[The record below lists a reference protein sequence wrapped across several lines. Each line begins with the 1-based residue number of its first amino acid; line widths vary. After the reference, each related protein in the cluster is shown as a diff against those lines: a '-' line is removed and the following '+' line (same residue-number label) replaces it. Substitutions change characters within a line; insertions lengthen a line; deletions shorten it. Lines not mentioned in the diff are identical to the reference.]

1 MAYQRT
7 IEIIS
12 PKLKKLVE
20 EKGVLIESGRKI
32 SERVEELETK
42 MANIDT
48 EMQILEKQVDIKDL
62 DEQAKTITDR
72 FNAVVKEM
80 EILKGRIYERMKE
93 KVPTSLK
100 EEYDKAKKI
109 KEEKEIERNKIAL
122 KVQKY
127 NDKIIPLAQKMMKEH
142 ILNEYE
148 DVETIKLENGILV
161 GTIFSH
167 LEDFKERFKKGK
179 K

>member
-93 KVPTSLK
+93 MVPVSLK

-109 KEEKEIERNKIAL
+109 KEEKETERNKIAL